1 MTGNSNLFN
10 QSSSSYHFANGKNL
24 YQGALELSTT
34 YTVRAKLT
42 VTGTVA
48 STTAY
53 RFLFNDSPTIIDS
66 SYHALTP
73 GEQMVEYTFTTASSY
88 ASTAISDG
96 LCLQFRDL
104 STGATVTITEMKLE
118 KGSVA
123 SEWCTSQAET
133 VGTGIKNFAYSY
145 LATSSQTQPAAADIK
160 DDLKTA
166 TAALNATNRYLWQKE
181 TITSTEDTALVV
193 NVTLSGVYGDTGDA
207 GKGISSITEHYAY
220 STSNTEVTGS
230 WQSAPP
236 TLDAT
241 NKYL

>member
-1 MTGNSNLFN
+1 MFN
-10 QSSSSYHFANGKNL
+10 QNSSSYHFANGKNL

-42 VTGTVA
+42 LTGTVA
-48 STTAY
+48 STTRY

-66 SYHALTP
+66 SFHDFTS
-73 GEQMVEYTFTTASSY
+73 GERTVECTFTTASSY
-88 ASTAISDG
+88 DSTAVSDG
-96 LCLQFRDL
+96 LCLQFQNL
-104 STGATVTITEMKLE
+104 STGTTITITEMKLE

-123 SEWCTSQAET
+123 SEWCTSQDET

-145 LATSSQTQPAAADIK
+145 LATSSQTQPAAADVK

-166 TAALNATNRYLWQKE
+166 TAALNATNKYLWQKE
-181 TITSTEDTALVV
+181 TITSTEDTTLAI

-207 GKGISSITEHYAY
+207 GKGISSITEHYA
-220 STSNTEVTGS
+220 SSASDIEVTGE
-230 WQSAPP
+230 WQNTPP

-241 NKYL
+241 NRYL